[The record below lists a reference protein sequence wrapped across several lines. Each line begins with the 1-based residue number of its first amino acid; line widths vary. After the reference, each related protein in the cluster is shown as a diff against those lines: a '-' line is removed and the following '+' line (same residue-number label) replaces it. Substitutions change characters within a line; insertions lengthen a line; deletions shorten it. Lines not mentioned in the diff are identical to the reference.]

1 MAKKIWTYTP
11 NKKLKHGRHAKSKT
25 SPNKGTTNYVKTYR
39 GQGR

>member
-11 NKKLKHGRHAKSKT
+11 TKQVHHTRHAKSKT
-25 SPNKGTTNYVKTYR
+25 SSNKGTTNYVKTYR